1 MAALSR
7 RDWLAVAAG
16 GLSAPWFVRHARAAD
31 TERFALGIASG
42 CPRERTV
49 VLWTRLTG
57 EALPETV
64 KVDWQLA
71 EDEGFERIV
80 ARGSEEAT
88 AAWGHSVHAEP
99 QGLAPGRWYWYRF
112 SALGQRSIGGRTRT
126 LPAAGAVEPLRF
138 SIASCQRW
146 DHGHWAAWRQM
157 AEDEL
162 DLVLFLG
169 DYIYEYPPVPGR
181 VRAHE
186 GIGLVRTLADYR
198 NRYAQY
204 KSDPA
209 LQRMHARAPWISVW
223 DDHEVDNDYA
233 ALQSQTLEDGFAF
246 RRAAAYQAW
255 WEHMPFP
262 KRLRPRGAD
271 MRIHEH
277 YDWGALARV
286 LTVDDRQYRD
296 PQACPKP
303 GRGGSSTVLASQC
316 AQLFDPK
323 RSLLGTAQERWLSES
338 WRSAAPGAPRPWNL
352 LAQQTLMARFN
363 WRDPASGDRSHWTD
377 GWDGYPAARSRLLG
391 EVAQRDLP
399 NVVVLGG
406 DVHAHY
412 VCDLHDDFDKPD
424 SPVVATEFCGSSI
437 SSHGAEQARLN
448 RALPFN
454 PHIRYGR
461 SDQRGYM
468 RFALDERQLQA
479 ELLAVDSPDDPNS
492 TVTVAARFTVESG
505 RAGAQPA

>member
-1 MAALSR
+1 
-7 RDWLAVAAG
+7 
-16 GLSAPWFVRHARAAD
+16 
-31 TERFALGIASG
+31 
-42 CPRERTV
+42 
-49 VLWTRLTG
+49 
-57 EALPETV
+57 
-64 KVDWQLA
+64 
-71 EDEGFERIV
+71 
-80 ARGSEEAT
+80 
-88 AAWGHSVHAEP
+88 
-99 QGLAPGRWYWYRF
+99 
-112 SALGQRSIGGRTRT
+112 
-126 LPAAGAVEPLRF
+126 
-138 SIASCQRW
+138 
-146 DHGHWAAWRQM
+146 
-157 AEDEL
+157 
-162 DLVLFLG
+162 
-169 DYIYEYPPVPGR
+169 
-181 VRAHE
+181 
-186 GIGLVRTLADYR
+186 
-198 NRYAQY
+198 
-204 KSDPA
+204 
-209 LQRMHARAPWISVW
+209 
-223 DDHEVDNDYA
+223 
-233 ALQSQTLEDGFAF
+233 
-246 RRAAAYQAW
+246 
-255 WEHMPFP
+255 
-262 KRLRPRGAD
+262 

-338 WRSAAPGAPRPWNL
+338 WRSATPGAPRPWNL

-479 ELLAVDSPDDPNS
+479 ELMAVDSPDDPNS
-492 TVTVAARFTVESG
+492 AVTVAARFTVESG
-505 RAGAQPA
+505 RAGAQGA